1 MKFNSSAILFAFF
14 HAKCQKCHA
23 ENKISHLIFW
33 EDKIIVN
40 NNWVIIFW
48 NICIIASFFFFF
60 GESKSLHYLFY
71 TISLNRILKLS
82 EN

>member
-48 NICIIASFFFFF
+48 NICIIASFFFFL
-60 GESKSLHYLFY
+60 ENRSLY
-71 TISLNRILKLS
+71 TTYSTQYHLI
-82 EN
+82 EY